1 MTMSRFLK
9 VSCLIVVGGLL
20 CMGLGLFTFRVAL
33 LEMLMA
39 DQLGKHGL
47 PLQSVAIP
55 ELSAQALRIQD
66 LVAGKQNELR
76 VQQLNVTW
84 DMPGLLL
91 GQPPVIE
98 VSGAHG
104 VFDWNPQQASPDRI
118 PSPFSGT
125 RGSVV
130 LPVLPVVV
138 VKDAQIRLRLPAG
151 ETTISITGGIEQRQ
165 GGSQIVRLDAVAAGV
180 LGQGASQ
187 IRANW
192 DRQGNIEGK
201 IQLTQ
206 GRLDLPGIRVASITG
221 ETAFKLSAMTIQQLR
236 TQFVLEG
243 MQARLPALAGS
254 VFNKASNERL
264 GMTIER
270 ILLSG
275 DIEGKPMKGSFDARL
290 DNGRLDAGALAV
302 QHLSVHFPLQVT
314 LNGRD
319 WYIGL
324 REAAQIKLEQTKQ
337 PVFPIRLQTPLAFTI
352 PRADVNLS
360 RSAQG
365 VELTH
370 DVVVQPARFDLSVQA
385 AESVSVVVQGLP
397 GKLALTGKLDAQ
409 QRYQGK
415 YQLTDWSFVLPQ
427 WHVRLQPV
435 SATLSWGDSEED
447 RWLDLNPVRVEHT
460 LPEPQ
465 FSPLTV
471 SASMRHQPDA
481 AEKSYVLDL
490 TGKLPGLDV
499 LKITGQVSPD
509 GEQGVVKA
517 AIGPIRFVPQ
527 GVQPG
532 QLFPVLKELEHVSG
546 LVGAH
551 ASIKWSDRRIRD
563 SQGEMTVQQ
572 LSLTHPAVS
581 LRDAN
586 MSLTLQNWLSLRSPP
601 QQLITIHELDFG
613 MPIRNVLMAYQLE
626 TDKSTRIALDKA
638 QFSVMEGTVSV
649 KPVVIDPLAP
659 RSEVVVHINA
669 IDLATFFEMIQVEGL
684 TGTGHVS
691 GDIPITLERDQVTI
705 RNGQLAATAPGTL
718 RFKSDKAVQMLADAG
733 EEVNLL
739 MQALQDFQYS
749 ELTLRLDK
757 SATHDLTAQLSI
769 LGHNAAIRDGQPFRL
784 NIKLE
789 SNIDKILRAIS
800 QGYDLSS
807 RVLHGSFSLH

>member
-1 MTMSRFLK
+1 
-9 VSCLIVVGGLL
+9 
-20 CMGLGLFTFRVAL
+20 MGLGLFTFRVAL
-33 LEMLMA
+33 LEMLIA
-39 DQLGKHGL
+39 DQLGKQGL
-47 PLQSVAIP
+47 PLQSVMIT
-55 ELSAQALRIQD
+55 ELSVQALGIQD
-66 LVAGKQNELR
+66 LVAGKRNELR
-76 VQQLNVTW
+76 VQHLNVTW
-84 DMPGLLL
+84 DMPGLLW
-91 GQPPVIE
+91 GRPPVIE
-98 VSGAHG
+98 VSGVKG
-104 VFDWNPQQASPDRI
+104 VFDWNPQQATPARI
-118 PSPFSGT
+118 PSSFSGK
-125 RGSVV
+125 RV
-130 LPVLPVVV
+130 PVILTGLPVVV
-138 VKDAQIRLRLPAG
+138 IRDAQIRLRLPAG
-151 ETTISITGGIEQRQ
+151 ETTVSIAGGIEQGQ
-165 GGSQIVRLDAVAAGV
+165 DGSQRVHLDAVAAGV
-180 LGQGASQ
+180 LGQGTSQ

-192 DRQGNIEGK
+192 DKQGNITGK
-201 IQLTQ
+201 IELTQ
-206 GRLDLPGIRVASITG
+206 GRLDMPEARIASITG
-221 ETAFKLSAMTIQQLR
+221 ETAFKLSAMTIRQLR

-243 MQARLPALAGS
+243 MQVRLPASAASASVKAG
-254 VFNKASNERL
+254 NERL

-270 ILLSG
+270 TILSG
-275 DIEGKPMKGSFDARL
+275 DVEGKPMKGSFDVYF
-290 DNGRLDAGALAV
+290 DNSRLDAGSLAV
-302 QHLSVHFPLQVT
+302 QHLSAHFPMQVT
-314 LNGRD
+314 QNGSG
-319 WYIGL
+319 WHIGL
-324 REAAQIKLEQTKQ
+324 REAAQIKLEQIKQ
-337 PVFPIRLQTPLAFTI
+337 PVFPVRLQTPLAFTI

-360 RSAQG
+360 RLAQGG

-370 DVVVQPARFDLSVQA
+370 DVVIQPARFDLSVQA
-385 AESVSVVVQGLP
+385 AESVSVAMQGWP

-415 YQLTDWSFVLPQ
+415 CQLTDWSFMLPQ

-435 SATLSWGDSEED
+435 SATLNWGYSEED
-447 RWLDLNPVRVEHT
+447 RWLDLNPMRVEHT
-460 LPEPQ
+460 MSEPL

-471 SASMRHQPDA
+471 SASIRHRSDA
-481 AEKSYVLDL
+481 AKETYVLDL
-490 TGKLPGLDV
+490 IGNLPGLDV
-499 LKITGQVSPD
+499 LKITGQVSPN
-509 GEQGVVKA
+509 GEQGAIKA
-517 AIGPIRFVPQ
+517 AIGPVRFVPH

-532 QLFPVLKELEHVSG
+532 QFFTALKELDNVSG
-546 LVGAH
+546 LIGAH
-551 ASIKWSDRRIRD
+551 ASIKWSDRRIRG

-581 LRDAN
+581 LKDAS
-586 MSLTLQNWLSLRSPP
+586 MSLTLQNWMPLQSPP

-638 QFSVMEGTVSV
+638 QFSIMEGTVSL
-649 KPVVIDPLAP
+649 KPVVIDPIAL

-705 RNGQLAATAPGTL
+705 HNGQLATTAPGTL

-757 SATHDLTAQLSI
+757 SATHDLTAQLSL
-769 LGHNAAIRDGQPFRL
+769 LGHNPAIRDGQPFRL

-800 QGYDLSS
+800 QGYDLST